1 MSSATSSSAQ
11 GRPATAGGAPSQGQG
26 GHTQAG
32 SVDRSRQPQRDGQS
46 QSVTVPV
53 DRRATGSALES
64 PVIFDGRRVDG
75 ILAGLV
81 EYENQVN
88 ALRHRLGGLV
98 RDVQDFYFE
107 NVRGDEDGLS
117 PQARRAM
124 NRIRERFGLN
134 REAHYLVER
143 QIEFQRLL
151 DSVVDESG
159 YSGSRRGSS
168 MRAE

>member
-1 MSSATSSSAQ
+1 M
-11 GRPATAGGAPSQGQG
+11 
-26 GHTQAG
+26 
-32 SVDRSRQPQRDGQS
+32 
-46 QSVTVPV
+46 
-53 DRRATGSALES
+53 
-64 PVIFDGRRVDG
+64 
-75 ILAGLV
+75 
-81 EYENQVN
+81 
-88 ALRHRLGGLV
+88 
-98 RDVQDFYFE
+98 
-107 NVRGDEDGLS
+107 RGDEDGLS